1 MAGSRMEEIL
11 AAQLTAANMFNKQ
24 LLVQVETLSAT
35 VKSMEATI
43 ASLQEALLQKDESL
57 VKSGNKIRG
66 ISKLISNKSEK
77 QSRSGQQQQTAS
89 GEVSPKVDLKA
100 RKNNGAK
107 RDMHY
112 ELEEVVKDVYPDDT
126 EFDIRTAVEIGTRES
141 IRYRMIPMKFQKIVY
156 RLHTYR
162 QDERVFSC
170 KASQAPLQN
179 SSFDGSFIAGMA
191 QLRYIYSMPVERIV
205 KYFDDNGFHINKATA
220 NGLLSKTA
228 DMFENLYKAL
238 GRAVL
243 EDDYI
248 SCDETYYKVMAR
260 TDNPDAQNISKEYIW
275 AISAMNLNLA
285 YYFYE
290 NGSRESAVIQ
300 KKLEKYKGTVQS
312 DGYAPYKSLGDG
324 IIRLSCFQ
332 HCKRKFLDIQGNP
345 DADKVVAL
353 VNQLYRLE
361 HRHRIG
367 VDGWTRDDNLKWRRK
382 YSKSIMKALKVAL
395 KRIASSPEYP
405 PKSQM
410 HLAANYM
417 LNEWD
422 GLENI
427 FTCGLYKLDTNTI
440 ERLNR
445 YISLSRRNS
454 LFFGSHKGAE
464 RGAVFYSLA
473 CSCRL
478 NNINFFEYLSNVINK
493 AASLPQGTPL
503 DKYRDLLPDRW
514 RKQ

>member
-1 MAGSRMEEIL
+1 MDDIL
-11 AAQLTAANMFNKQ
+11 SAQLKAANAFNKQ
-24 LLVQVETLSAT
+24 LLAQVETLSAT
-35 VKSMEATI
+35 VKSMEVTI
-43 ASLQEALLQKDESL
+43 DSLQEALLRKDETLS
-57 VKSGNKIRG
+57 KSENKIRG

-77 QSRSGQQQQTAS
+77 QSRHNQEVTS
-89 GEVSPKVDLKA
+89 GEVKPKADLKA

-112 ELEEVVKDVYPDDT
+112 ELEEVVKDVYPDDMD
-126 EFDIRTAVEIGTRES
+126 FDIRAAVEIGIRES
-141 IRYRMIPMKFQKIVY
+141 VRYQMIPMKFQKIVY

-205 KYFDDNGFHINKATA
+205 KYFNANGFHISKATA

-248 SCDETYYKVMAR
+248 SCDETYYKVMAKAE
-260 TDNPDAQNISKEYIW
+260 NPDTPNISKEYIW
-275 AISAMNLNLA
+275 AMAAMNLKLA

-290 NGSRESAVIQ
+290 NGSREKGVIH

-312 DGYAPYKSLGDG
+312 DGYAPYKSLGGG

-332 HCKRKFLDIQGNP
+332 HCKRKFLDIQGDP
-345 DADKVVAL
+345 AADKITGL
-353 VNQLYRLE
+353 INQLYKEE
-361 HRHRIG
+361 HKHRIG
-367 VDGWTRDDNLKWRRK
+367 EDGWTRDDNLKWRRK
-382 YSKSIMKALKVAL
+382 YSKGIMKDLKVAL
-395 KRIASSPEYP
+395 KRIISTPEYP

-410 HLAANYM
+410 QAAANYM
-417 LNEWD
+417 LGDWE

-445 YISLSRRNS
+445 YVSLSRRNS
-454 LFFGSHKGAE
+454 LFFWQ
-464 RGAVFYSLA
+464 
-473 CSCRL
+473 
-478 NNINFFEYLSNVINK
+478 
-493 AASLPQGTPL
+493 P
-503 DKYRDLLPDRW
+503 
-514 RKQ
+514 